1 MSRLLRRAA
10 PAAILASLLAF
21 AGSTSAQTAAVPR
34 VVVIGVDGMSADRT
48 ERLMAAGK
56 LPAFAAIAKRGGYS
70 KLATTNPAQ
79 SPVSWATMT
88 TGLNPGGHGIFDF
101 LRRTPQ
107 AEKIDPT
114 TNVEP
119 DVGLARQDK
128 ETTISEPVR
137 AALLCGAGAVGG
149 AMGLGIILGL
159 YAGERRKKRPH
170 GLLVGTATGAAFVFS
185 AVVYVVLAWIPL
197 KVPVAVNL
205 RSGDPYWVT
214 LDKRGVRCV
223 VLEAPLSFP
232 ADTMTCG
239 CCLAGLGVPDCQPS
253 WGTYELWTDDPT
265 PPGRSEMGGY
275 SLFVD
280 PGTTTFDVV
289 LAGPVSPR
297 ADRTAMAD
305 ARREADVE
313 KRKRDLA
320 ADWSPMRKRQS
331 ESREEMLNFAKIG
344 RVTTRVAAT
353 IERGKAAHLVTAEGV
368 KVELAP
374 GAWSD
379 LVPVVFAFSPVA
391 KVHGR
396 ARFLFE
402 SVGDG
407 APFRLFVTPVQFDPA
422 ALPPNVRIASPPS
435 FASDM
440 ARAVGPYETMGWPEL
455 TSPVKDD
462 MLADRAFLDH
472 LETVKKQREA
482 RLKDRLKRGDWDN
495 LFVMF
500 AELDRVQHALFR
512 HEDVESP
519 GHDPK
524 AAAEFA
530 GEIDRWYVEID
541 RIVGEVV
548 AAVGP
553 DTRVFVVSDHG
564 FAPFRRGVNL
574 NNFLMAHGLLVP
586 LKESGPGTL
595 FGLKTGIPDE
605 WSETKAYAMGLGNL
619 YLNLEGREMLGIV
632 KPADADK
639 VLAEIERDLRALV
652 DPKTGK
658 TVVRSVTRGKT
669 LFHGARAAEA
679 PDLVVGFEWGYRV
692 SWQNCLGRLDED
704 VITDNK
710 FRWSGDHCSVDPS
723 LVPGVLFS
731 TLPLD
736 AKATPNVLDFAPS
749 LLSLYGAKPPD
760 AEGKSFLAR

>member
-1 MSRLLRRAA
+1 MRPLLRRAVPVA
-10 PAAILASLLAF
+10 VLASILAF
-21 AGSTSAQTAAVPR
+21 AGSTSAQTAAIPR

-70 KLATTNPAQ
+70 KLVPTNPAQ
-79 SPVSWATMT
+79 SPVSWATIT
-88 TGLNPGGHGIFDF
+88 TGLNPGGHGIYDF

-107 AEKIDPT
+107 AEKFDPT
-114 TNVEP
+114 SNVEI
-119 DVGLARQDK
+119 DVGLSRADR

-137 AALLCGAGAVGG
+137 AAILCIAGAVGG
-149 AMGLGIILGL
+149 AAGLGVVLAL

-170 GLLVGTATGAAFVFS
+170 GLLVGTATGAAFVFA

-214 LDKRGVRCV
+214 LDKKGVRSV

-239 CCLAGLGVPDCQPS
+239 CCLSGLGVPDCQGT

-265 PPGRSEMGGY
+265 PPARSEMGGL

-289 LAGPVSPR
+289 LAGPLNPRVDPAVR
-297 ADRTAMAD
+297 ADE
-305 ARREADVE
+305 RREADVE
-313 KRKRDLA
+313 KRKRGLA
-320 ADWSPMRKRQS
+320 QDWSLVRRRQS
-331 ESREEMLNFAKIG
+331 ETREELLRFVDRA
-344 RVTTRVAAT
+344 TTRVAAT
-353 IERGKAAHLVTAEGV
+353 IERGKAAHVVTAEGV
-368 KVELAP
+368 RVDLAP

-379 LVPVVFAFSPVA
+379 LVPVVFTISRIA

-396 ARFLFE
+396 VRFLFE
-402 SVGDG
+402 STGDA
-407 APFRLFVTPVQFDPA
+407 APFRLFVTPVQFDAA

-435 FASDM
+435 FAADM
-440 ARAVGPYETMGWPEL
+440 AGAVGPFETMGWPEL

-472 LETVKKQREA
+472 LELVKKEREA
-482 RLKDRLKRGDWDN
+482 RLMDRLKRGDWDD

-524 AAAEFA
+524 TAAQFA

-553 DTRVFVVSDHG
+553 DTQVFVASDHG

-574 NNFLMAHGLLVP
+574 NNFLMAHGLLLP
-586 LKESGPGTL
+586 AKNSGPGTL
-595 FGLKTGIPDE
+595 FDLKSAIPDE

-619 YLNLEGREMLGIV
+619 YLNLEGREPQGVV
-632 KPADADK
+632 KPADAEG
-639 VLAEIERDLRALV
+639 VLAQIERELLALT

-658 TVVRSVTRGKT
+658 KVVRSVTRGKS

-692 SWQNCLGRLDED
+692 SWQNCMGRLDED

-731 TLPLD
+731 TVPLD
-736 AKATPNVLDFAPS
+736 AKTPPNVVDFAPS
-749 LLSLYGAKPPD
+749 LLSLYGAKPAD
-760 AEGKSFLAR
+760 AEGRSFLAR